1 MIFKKIISSD
11 CLIITSSY
19 FLRFLKVIL
28 NNGYIRTNFK
38 YNHLPFKYKQNS
50 DLMLYYN
57 NKLIIWI
64 KPSTYELSR
73 NHLK

>member
-1 MIFKKIISSD
+1 M
-11 CLIITSSY
+11 
-19 FLRFLKVIL
+19 IL
-28 NNGYIRTNFK
+28 NNGYIGTNFK
-38 YNHLPFKYKQNS
+38 YNHLSFKYKQNS
-50 DLMLYYN
+50 DLMLYSN